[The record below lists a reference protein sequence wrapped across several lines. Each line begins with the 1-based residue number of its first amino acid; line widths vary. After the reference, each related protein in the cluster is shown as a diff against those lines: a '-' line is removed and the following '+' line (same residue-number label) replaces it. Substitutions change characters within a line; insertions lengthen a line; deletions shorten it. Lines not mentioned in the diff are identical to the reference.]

1 MLRGDLDKYWKRF
14 DALTE
19 DNMRKA
25 IKSPDVIRS
34 LRLFIKKKSTINF
47 TDAEVAKAID
57 KLIS

>member
-1 MLRGDLDKYWKRF
+1 MDKYWKRF

>member
-1 MLRGDLDKYWKRF
+1 MNLTKKSVLRGDLDKYWKRF

-25 IKSPDVIRS
+25 IKSPDV
-34 LRLFIKKKSTINF
+34 
-47 TDAEVAKAID
+47 AKAID